1 MSSKESTGKESID
14 KGSAGS
20 KSSAGGKGSAA
31 TSGAARRARTRTNAI
46 VTLVSVI
53 GIVVLVNVINTWVFG
68 RVDLTEN
75 DVHTLSDASKAAV
88 RALDDLEVRV
98 YVSENLPNDV
108 DVGYGQRV
116 QPRQAAQA
124 FLDKL
129 EEYRSYSDG
138 QMSLIRV
145 REDVEEKAENA
156 KLRLF
161 SAEEA
166 RVSSKGLLEFERYA
180 LGATFSYKNVSEVL
194 PLALQPDRLEFEIT
208 KILLRLQEKA
218 AQSRLM
224 IDVLETGKE
233 LFETVEACNTVVAEA
248 IAEDPDTAPEGG
260 LALAADPLEKAIAKL
275 TGALPAIQKA
285 CEPVAGKLAA
295 ARETIGKAPE
305 SAATDDVQRLFEG
318 VQQFLDFYGQMTAA
332 LAGGGAAGEAGTEPQ
347 AQQQALQIADLL
359 GRLFDEV
366 NRNYQLLVDAP
377 GRKTIGFLCGHQ
389 EFCPFPAEEP
399 LIRPELAQVFGQ
411 QNPFVQRFVAQAQQ
425 LEEEINQLNDS
436 IRRGLFTM
444 RGYDIEQVAPEEP
457 IPAKIDALV
466 VFGPRQPLSAKTQ
479 YEIDQFLLSGRPVVV
494 FVNRFDV
501 ALRNFDVEGNLT
513 VTNLTSTQSN
523 VHDWLAKY
531 GIEVRK
537 DLVMEP
543 ERNAPIVL
551 TELVRQGQLVWQ
563 SQRAFPYPLLPTFTE
578 FDEEQPLVSG
588 LSNVTLPWVSSLDG
602 AQARQKGLDVRW
614 LIRSSANAV
623 AKAGDIPLLPPQLLQ
638 ALQSWEPGGPYVVA
652 LVATGSFES
661 AFKGQ
666 EIPQG
671 AEKPAGDDPEAAK
684 KREEAD
690 ALAAKQRRD
699 TGQGRLLVIGSNLGL
714 ENLSAARI
722 FEGFDMGALASGG
735 FEFLEKSRDYA
746 ARYQNWRWRIQQLG
760 ETLEDSVLMLQNT
773 LDWAVQNEALLAI
786 RSKGYVQRPLDQVSE
801 GEQRALRYA
810 GVLAAPL
817 LFVGFGIVRWQVR
830 RRRRPTL

>member
-1 MSSKESTGKESID
+1 MSSSTGTK
-14 KGSAGS
+14 
-20 KSSAGGKGSAA
+20 A
-31 TSGAARRARTRTNAI
+31 TKARQRTRTNAI
-46 VTLVSVI
+46 VTLAAVV

-75 DVHTLSDASKAAV
+75 DVHTLSDASREAV

-98 YVSENLPNDV
+98 YVSENLPNEV
-108 DVGYGQRV
+108 DVGYGQV
-116 QPRQAAQA
+116 VHPRQAAQA

-138 QMSLIRV
+138 QMSVIRV
-145 REDVEEKAENA
+145 RDDVEAKAENA

-166 RVSSKGLLEFERYA
+166 RVSKGGLLEFQRYA

-194 PLALQPDRLEFEIT
+194 PLALQPERLEFEVT
-208 KILLRLQEKA
+208 KILLRLNEKA
-218 AQSRLM
+218 EQSRLM

-233 LFETVEACNTVVAEA
+233 LFEAVKACDAA
-248 IAEDPDTAPEGG
+248 LKKAAAEDPEAPEGG
-260 LALAADPLEKAIAKL
+260 LSLAADPVQKAVAKL
-275 TGALPAIQKA
+275 TAELPAVQKA
-285 CEPVAGKLAA
+285 CEPVAGKFATAKEKLGGAGA
-295 ARETIGKAPE
+295 
-305 SAATDDVQRLFEG
+305 SAANDDLQRLLDSIA
-318 VQQFLDFYGQMTAA
+318 QFLDFYGQLGAA
-332 LAGGGAAGEAGTEPQ
+332 LSGGGEAGGEPQ
-347 AQQQALQIADLL
+347 AQQQALQIATLL
-359 GRLFDEV
+359 AQLFEGID
-366 NRNYQLLVDAP
+366 RDYQLLVDSP

-389 EFCPFPAEEP
+389 EFCPFAAEEP

-411 QNPFVQRFVAQAQQ
+411 QNPFVQRFVGQAQQ
-425 LEEEINQLNDS
+425 LEEEVNQLNES

-444 RGYDIEQVAPEEP
+444 RGYDIRKVDAEEAM
-457 IPAKIDALV
+457 PADIDALV
-466 VFGPRQPLSAKTQ
+466 VFGPRKPLSAKTQ
-479 YEIDQFLLSGRPVVV
+479 YELDQFLLSGRPVVV

-501 ALRNFDVEGNLT
+501 ALRNFDVEGDLT
-513 VTNLTSTQSN
+513 VTNLTSTESN
-523 VHDWLAKY
+523 VQDWLASY
-531 GIEVRK
+531 GIDVRK

-578 FDEEQPLVSG
+578 LNEKHPLVSG
-588 LSNVTLPWVSSLDG
+588 MSNVTLPWVSSVDG
-602 AQARQKGLDVRW
+602 EKATAKGLDVVW
-614 LIRSSANAV
+614 LVRSSEKAV
-623 AKAGDIPLLPPQLLQ
+623 AKGENIPLLPPQLLQ
-638 ALQSWEPGGPYVVA
+638 ALQAWEPGGPYTVA
-652 LVATGSFES
+652 LVATGRFES
-661 AFKGQ
+661 PFKGK
-666 EIPQG
+666 EIPKG
-671 AEKPAGDDPEAAK
+671 AEPPPAEGEDAEAAK
-684 KREEAD
+684 KKAEAE

-699 TGQGRLLVIGSNLGL
+699 SGDGRLLVVGSNLGL
-714 ENLSAARI
+714 ENLSAERI

-760 ETLEDSVLMLQNT
+760 DTLEDSVLMLQNT

-786 RSKGYVQRPLDQVSE
+786 RSKGYVERPLDQVSE
-801 GEQRALRYA
+801 GQQRALRYA

-817 LFVGFGIVRWQVR
+817 LFIVFGVVRWQVR